1 MLWGPCTAIILEAAC
16 RVSMF
21 FSFWFALAGPLE
33 HCLCTFK
40 APFLR
45 PSSLVTRGSFGN
57 VLYSLCFAPFPGDLH
72 DSSRHQAAAL
82 LFEPRDWKKVLFY
95 SSSLGDAIRRISQC
109 SATRKQ
115 SFMPVRRH
123 VSVVKISQII
133 LQRIAASTLRGFSIF
148 HVLPMCQVSDY
159 SEKICFENS
168 FS

>member
-95 SSSLGDAIRRISQC
+95 SSSIGDDIRRISQC

-115 SFMPVRRH
+115 SFHASAMSC
-123 VSVVKISQII
+123 VSGKNFTDHSSENCCLHLAWVFD
-133 LQRIAASTLRGFSIF
+133 FS
-148 HVLPMCQVSDY
+148 CATNVS
-159 SEKICFENS
+159 SV
-168 FS
+168 